1 VCVSRSFWSTRRV
14 ALSAAS
20 GPMNLAG
27 RGAQGLLRCKF
38 GGGGGSHTSVFQRCS
53 WQQRQWVQRG
63 PLPHRDPAPLCPSF
77 SRAVH
82 GCSGRG
88 CSCGSTAHAPD
99 SSSGSVAAPDC
110 GSVVDPDSSSGS
122 VAAPDCG
129 SVVDP
134 DSSSGSVAAPDSS
147 SGSVAAP
154 CCGVARA
161 VCVHRRGPGRRAQ
174 CGVPTDPLP
183 DCARAAPQRS
193 PPPL

>member
-1 VCVSRSFWSTRRV
+1 M

-20 GPMNLAG
+20 GPRNLAG
-27 RGAQGLLRCKF
+27 RGAQGLVRCKF
-38 GGGGGSHTSVFQRCS
+38 GGGGSHTAVFQRCS
-53 WQQRQWVQRG
+53 WQQRQWVRRV
-63 PLPHRDPAPLCPSF
+63 PLPHLDRAPRCPDSCP
-77 SRAVH
+77 RAGH
-82 GCSGRG
+82 RCSCRG
-88 CSCGSTAHAPD
+88 CGCGSAAHAH
-99 SSSGSVAAPDC
+99 G
-110 GSVVDPDSSSGS
+110 SSSGS